1 MHECIRYCIFGDDC
15 YGSAAVLLCFLHM
28 YIYRK
33 LVPNAIACL
42 YVHVATF
49 SIYFYCAAQCL
60 CFVFPTRTQTY
71 VLQ

>member
-15 YGSAAVLLCFLHM
+15 YSSAAVLLCFLHM

-42 YVHVATF
+42 YVYVATF
-49 SIYFYCAAQCL
+49 SIYFCCAAQYR
-60 CFVFPTRTQTY
+60 FVFPIRTQTY